1 MNVGGMMHKI
11 KKIISKTSKFIGNI
25 TNEFFILSGL
35 SLIVYATYRINLIAA
50 MYLLGLVLI
59 LFGLFLAWTR
69 KE

>member
-1 MNVGGMMHKI
+1 MNKL
-11 KKIISKTSKFIGNI
+11 KKTIRKASEFIGSI

-35 SLIVYATYRINLIAA
+35 SLLVYATYRINLTVSI
-50 MYLLGLVLI
+50 YLVGVLLV

>member
-1 MNVGGMMHKI
+1 MNKL
-11 KKIISKTSKFIGNI
+11 KKTIRKAIEFIGSI

-35 SLIVYATYRINLIAA
+35 SLLIYATYRINLTASI
-50 MYLLGLVLI
+50 YLMGVLLV